1 MIQNNNSEQ
10 YTIQKGGYVTF
21 DALSLRQLIINRLNQ
36 QGVFTDQNFLG
47 SNLASIIDII
57 SYSYNTLLYYLN
69 KTATESMFT
78 EAQLLENINRIV
90 KIIDYSPVGAQTS
103 TLTFNCSAN
112 TLTQGFYTI
121 PRYSYLLINSIPYSF
136 NEDIVFAKTQN
147 TITESLNELAQQKL
161 LFQGTFKEYPIYAAT
176 GESNEIL
183 LLDVTNEV
191 VDHFNINIYVK
202 SFRTGIWKQYTK
214 TTNLYLED
222 GYAEKYELRLN
233 SNNRYEVKFGDNI
246 NGKQLQPGDQV
257 AVYYLSSR
265 GTLGQVGSNAINNN
279 TTLNL
284 YSTIQYNQ
292 ILNDINLNNYRYIA
306 NNETTYLRFANST
319 SSTLFQNKET
329 PDEIRQNAPSIYKSQ
344 YRLVTLSDY
353 VSFVKTNFAYLFSD
367 VKAVNNTDYV
377 TEYLKYFYDIGLTD
391 PTNTESALF
400 NQIQY
405 SDSCNFNNIYLIIVP
420 KSVTQDDLLPAQ
432 KELIM
437 SAINQIKIATTEIS
451 FIDPIYK
458 AVTFGVRTN
467 LTEPLNIGED
477 FFGSLIISKQTN
489 SRRTDQAI
497 SNDVANIFKSYFNKQ
512 NLKLGQVLDLRELTQ
527 QILNVDGVE
536 SFITS
541 NESSGEFV
549 QGLSFF
555 VWNPLYPENDKRV
568 TQNSISMK
576 YFEIPYFFNMENIE
590 SVIQVNSTT
599 TINSISEYLT

>member
-1 MIQNNNSEQ
+1 M
-10 YTIQKGGYVTF
+10 
-21 DALSLRQLIINRLNQ
+21 
-36 QGVFTDQNFLG
+36 
-47 SNLASIIDII
+47 
-57 SYSYNTLLYYLN
+57 
-69 KTATESMFT
+69 
-78 EAQLLENINRIV
+78 
-90 KIIDYSPVGAQTS
+90 
-103 TLTFNCSAN
+103 
-112 TLTQGFYTI
+112 
-121 PRYSYLLINSIPYSF
+121 
-136 NEDIVFAKTQN
+136 
-147 TITESLNELAQQKL
+147 
-161 LFQGTFKEYPIYAAT
+161 
-176 GESNEIL
+176 
-183 LLDVTNEV
+183 
-191 VDHFNINIYVK
+191 
-202 SFRTGIWKQYTK
+202 
-214 TTNLYLED
+214 
-222 GYAEKYELRLN
+222 
-233 SNNRYEVKFGDNI
+233 
-246 NGKQLQPGDQV
+246 
-257 AVYYLSSR
+257 
-265 GTLGQVGSNAINNN
+265 
-279 TTLNL
+279 
-284 YSTIQYNQ
+284 
-292 ILNDINLNNYRYIA
+292 
-306 NNETTYLRFANST
+306 
-319 SSTLFQNKET
+319 
-329 PDEIRQNAPSIYKSQ
+329 
-344 YRLVTLSDY
+344 
-353 VSFVKTNFAYLFSD
+353 SFVKTNFAYLFSD

-391 PTNTESALF
+391 PTNTVNALF

-437 SAINQIKIATTEIS
+437 SAVNQIKIATTEIS

-477 FFGSLIISKQTN
+477 FFGSLIINKQTN

-512 NLKLGQVLDLRELTQ
+512 NLKLGQVLDLRDLTQ

-541 NESSGEFV
+541 NENSGEFV

-590 SVIQVNSTT
+590 SVIRVNSTT

>member
-1 MIQNNNSEQ
+1 M
-10 YTIQKGGYVTF
+10 K
-21 DALSLRQLIINRLNQ
+21 
-36 QGVFTDQNFLG
+36 
-47 SNLASIIDII
+47 
-57 SYSYNTLLYYLN
+57 
-69 KTATESMFT
+69 
-78 EAQLLENINRIV
+78 
-90 KIIDYSPVGAQTS
+90 
-103 TLTFNCSAN
+103 
-112 TLTQGFYTI
+112 
-121 PRYSYLLINSIPYSF
+121 LLIY
-136 NEDIVFAKTQN
+136 ALQTQ
-147 TITESLNELAQQKL
+147 LVQ
-161 LFQGTFKEYPIYAAT
+161 
-176 GESNEIL
+176 
-183 LLDVTNEV
+183 
-191 VDHFNINIYVK
+191 
-202 SFRTGIWKQYTK
+202 
-214 TTNLYLED
+214 
-222 GYAEKYELRLN
+222 
-233 SNNRYEVKFGDNI
+233 
-246 NGKQLQPGDQV
+246 
-257 AVYYLSSR
+257 
-265 GTLGQVGSNAINNN
+265 
-279 TTLNL
+279 
-284 YSTIQYNQ
+284 
-292 ILNDINLNNYRYIA
+292 
-306 NNETTYLRFANST
+306 
-319 SSTLFQNKET
+319 

-367 VKAVNNTDYV
+367 VRAVNNTDYV
-377 TEYLKYFYDIGLTD
+377 TGYLKYFYDIGLTD

-420 KSVTQDDLLPAQ
+420 KSVTQDSLLPAQ

-477 FFGSLIISKQTN
+477 FFGSLIINKQTN

-512 NLKLGQVLDLRELTQ
+512 NLKLGQILDLRELTQ

-555 VWNPLYPENDKRV
+555 VWNPLYPENDKQV

-576 YFEIPYFFNMENIE
+576 YFEIPYFFNIENIE
-590 SVIQVNSTT
+590 SVIRVNSTT